1 MGCAV
6 ETSKPKRRRKR
17 LSTARPY
24 GELSPEAQARTREVW
39 WEKGWT
45 WDEHDCEQLTETFR
59 EVLWEKY
66 GIEGAD
72 VNWSLG
78 SCQGDGVAFAASPN
92 IRAMADHDQGLR
104 QCLDAAEVLLAIQGA
119 DYEADWS
126 VQITHAGRC
135 YGWGGMQVSVECR
148 APWGD
153 IDPIQ
158 DILDGIAALAAE
170 IVCPIVQGACKHL
183 ERLGYREI
191 EHRESHECIAET
203 LEANRHLFNEEG
215 EPVRRTP

>member
-6 ETSKPKRRRKR
+6 ETSKSKRRRKC

-24 GELSPEAQARTREVW
+24 GELSEAAQVRAREVW
-39 WEKGWT
+39 REKGWT
-45 WDEHDCEQLTETFR
+45 WDEHDSEQLTETFR
-59 EVLWEKY
+59 EELWEKY

-78 SCQGDGVAFAASPN
+78 WCQGDGVAFAATPN
-92 IRAMADHDQGLR
+92 IQAMAEHDQGLR
-104 QCLDAAEVLLAIQGA
+104 QCIDAAEVLLAMQGA
-119 DYEADWS
+119 DDEADWG

-148 APWGD
+148 APWGN

-158 DILDGIAALAAE
+158 DVLDGIAARAAE
-170 IVCPIVQGACKHL
+170 IVCQIVQGACKHL

-191 EHRESHECIAET
+191 EYCDSDECIAET
-203 LEANRHLFNEEG
+203 LDANDYARASF
-215 EPVRRTP
+215 TPST